1 MTGSTKSSIDIAKFV
16 FCLCIVAIHTHLFGN
31 YYWIEQYILRLGVPF
46 FFITSGYFLG
56 KKLEVYQNKSDIKS
70 VIRKYC
76 LRLLLPLIIFSI
88 VNLIEVNI
96 DYYNS
101 GKSLQD
107 IVLLDI
113 RSVLFYP
120 QGALWFVQACI
131 VGGVLLLPF
140 LIKRM
145 LNTAIVIG
153 IVLYS
158 FALLANNYYFVSE
171 GIGLKSLIDTY
182 NHIFISPRN
191 GVFLGFVYLALG
203 IKAFQI
209 QQYISKKATVVG
221 FALGSIFLLVEVF
234 FLNGLSFKD
243 DQSLYAS
250 HLIVVLALMLLL
262 QNCHVTLNY
271 DFSILLR
278 NLSTG
283 VYFLHKPLIWIVRH
297 YTTDVP
303 SVYFST
309 VIFAILICIVIYKTK
324 ILNLD
329 KILK

>member
-16 FCLCIVAIHTHLFGN
+16 FCLCIIAIHTHLFGN

-131 VGGVLLLPF
+131 VGG
-140 LIKRM
+140 
-145 LNTAIVIG
+145 
-153 IVLYS
+153 
-158 FALLANNYYFVSE
+158 YFC
-171 GIGLKSLIDTY
+171 Y
-182 NHIFISPRN
+182 HF
-191 GVFLGFVYLALG
+191 
-203 IKAFQI
+203 
-209 QQYISKKATVVG
+209 
-221 FALGSIFLLVEVF
+221 
-234 FLNGLSFKD
+234 
-243 DQSLYAS
+243 
-250 HLIVVLALMLLL
+250 
-262 QNCHVTLNY
+262 
-271 DFSILLR
+271 
-278 NLSTG
+278 
-283 VYFLHKPLIWIVRH
+283 
-297 YTTDVP
+297 
-303 SVYFST
+303 
-309 VIFAILICIVIYKTK
+309 
-324 ILNLD
+324 
-329 KILK
+329 

>member
-1 MTGSTKSSIDIAKFV
+1 
-16 FCLCIVAIHTHLFGN
+16 
-31 YYWIEQYILRLGVPF
+31 
-46 FFITSGYFLG
+46 
-56 KKLEVYQNKSDIKS
+56 
-70 VIRKYC
+70 
-76 LRLLLPLIIFSI
+76 
-88 VNLIEVNI
+88 
-96 DYYNS
+96 
-101 GKSLQD
+101 
-107 IVLLDI
+107 
-113 RSVLFYP
+113 
-120 QGALWFVQACI
+120 
-131 VGGVLLLPF
+131 
-140 LIKRM
+140 M

-153 IVLYS
+153 VVLYS

-221 FALGSIFLLVEVF
+221 FAIGSIFLLVEVYL
-234 FLNGLSFKD
+234 LNGLSFED
-243 DQSLYAS
+243 DQSLYAT
-250 HLIVVLALMLLL
+250 HLIVVPALMLLL

-297 YTTDVP
+297 FATDVP

-309 VIFAILICIVIYKTK
+309 VILAIMICIVIYKTK
-324 ILNLD
+324 ILSLD